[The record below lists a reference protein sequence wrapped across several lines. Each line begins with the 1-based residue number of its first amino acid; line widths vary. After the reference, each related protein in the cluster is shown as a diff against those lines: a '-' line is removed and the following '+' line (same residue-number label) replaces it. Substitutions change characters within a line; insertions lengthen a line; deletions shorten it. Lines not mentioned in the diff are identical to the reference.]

1 MTVAR
6 QTAEFLT
13 ISAIIRKINNGYP
26 MIQLSN
32 LDKSFGGQILFKE
45 VNLKV
50 TANQK
55 IGFVGRNG
63 SGKSTLFKI
72 ILGEES
78 HDNGEVAIP
87 KNYRIGT
94 LKQHLVF
101 TEPTVREEC
110 ALVLPEDEQWNFYKI
125 EKLLFGLGFSQE
137 DLDKDPL
144 SFSGGFQIRINLVK
158 LLATEPNM
166 LLLDEPT
173 NYLDILSLRW
183 LRGFIREFDGEVIL
197 ITHDRDFMDSV
208 TTHTMGVQR
217 KGLRL
222 IAGDSR
228 KYYSTLELEDETYEK
243 TQANQAKKRKDL
255 EEFIAR
261 NKARASTA
269 ALAQSKQK
277 ELDKMDDMEDLT
289 NDTNLSFAFNY
300 KETPAKVIFR
310 ADNLGFGYNASE
322 ALFEHITFAMEK
334 GKRLAI
340 IGKNG
345 KGKSTLLNYLAEE
358 LPRQQGTLTFH
369 PATHFAHFGQ
379 TNIERLNTQNTVIEE
394 IASVSKDIGIPQ
406 ARTIAGRMMFSGELG
421 DKKIEVLSGGERSRV
436 MLGKIIATPAN
447 LLFLDE
453 PTNHLDMQSIDA
465 LANAIDRF
473 EGSLI
478 MVTHSEMLLHRLA
491 DALVIFHKGGA
502 EYFDGNYAEFLEKIG
517 WEEEEANK
525 KSKEKKPKINYKVRK
540 KRRSA
545 LTKER
550 NILRKPHTTEIKHC
564 EGKIEILESEIAE
577 KNKLLAEVSQS
588 GDNDA
593 IMTLSRDIGVL
604 QQEVDT
610 LFERLEVAMEQ
621 DERLMKE
628 YEKKLEEI
636 DT

>member
-1 MTVAR
+1 
-6 QTAEFLT
+6 
-13 ISAIIRKINNGYP
+13 
-26 MIQLSN
+26 MIQLTN
-32 LDKSFGGQILFKE
+32 LAKSFGGQTLFKD
-45 VNLKV
+45 VNLKL
-50 TANQK
+50 ASNQK

-78 HDNGEVAIP
+78 YDSGDVSIP
-87 KNYRIGT
+87 KNYMIGT

-101 TEPTVREEC
+101 TEKSVREEC

-125 EKLLFGLGFSQE
+125 EKLLFGLGFSEE

-144 SFSGGFQIRINLVK
+144 SFSGGYQIRINLVK

-173 NYLDILSLRW
+173 NYLDLPSLRW

-222 IAGDSR
+222 VSGDSH
-228 KYYSTLELEDETYEK
+228 KYYSTLEMEDETYEK
-243 TQANQAKKRKDL
+243 TKANQDKKRKEL
-255 EEFIAR
+255 EEFVAR

-277 ELDKMDDMEDLT
+277 ELDKMDDMEDLQ
-289 NDTNLSFAFNY
+289 NDATLSFKFNY
-300 KETPAKVIFR
+300 KETPAKIIFR
-310 ADNLGFGYNASE
+310 AENLGFGYNPDTP
-322 ALFEHITFAMEK
+322 LFQNITFAMEK

-345 KGKSTLLNYLAEE
+345 KGKSTLLNYIAGE
-358 LPRQQGTLTFH
+358 LGDQQGKLEYH
-369 PATHFAHFGQ
+369 PSSTFAHFGQ
-379 TNIERLNTQNTVIEE
+379 TNIERLNVKATVVDE
-394 IASVSKDIGIPQ
+394 IASVHKDMGIPM
-406 ARTIAGRMMFSGELG
+406 ARNIAGRMMFSGDLG
-421 DKKIEVLSGGERSRV
+421 DKKVEVLSGGERSRV

-465 LANAIDRF
+465 LADAIDDF

-491 DALVIFHKGGA
+491 DALIIFHKGGA
-502 EYFDGNYAEFLEKIG
+502 EYFDGTYAEFLEKIG
-517 WEEEEANK
+517 WEEEEDAKPK
-525 KSKEKKPKINYKVRK
+525 KKKPKINHKERK
-540 KRRSA
+540 KLRKAVTQERNEERKPY
-545 LTKER
+545 TKEIR
-550 NILRKPHTTEIKHC
+550 LC
-564 EGKIEILESEIAE
+564 EEQIEKAEAELAVKNEALEKASNSGNNDDIMEFS
-577 KNKLLAEVSQS
+577 KEV
-588 GDNDA
+588 G
-593 IMTLSRDIGVL
+593 LV
-604 QQEVDT
+604 QQEVDA
-610 LFERLEVAMEQ
+610 LFERLEIATEIDDEIVARFE
-621 DERLMKE
+621 L
-628 YEKKLEEI
+628 KLEEI
-636 DT
+636 DA